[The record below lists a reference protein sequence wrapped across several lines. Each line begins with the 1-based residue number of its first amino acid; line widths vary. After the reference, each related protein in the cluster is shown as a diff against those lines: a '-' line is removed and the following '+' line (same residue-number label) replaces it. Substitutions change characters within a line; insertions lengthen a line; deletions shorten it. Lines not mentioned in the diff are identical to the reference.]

1 MVQYLSDE
9 WLTEAG
15 AALSGNA
22 ALGATAGDEPV
33 ILQYEVTA
41 APGGKCSYAL
51 VFDADG
57 VALERGTRKDASTS
71 FSLDYAVAAQI
82 AKGELSAQAAFMRG
96 ELKLGGDVM
105 VLVRQTELLDGLDDV
120 LADLRAR
127 TEY

>member
-15 AALSGNA
+15 AALA
-22 ALGATAGDEPV
+22 ASSVLGAAADDEPV

-51 VFDADG
+51 VFGEDG
-57 VALERGTRKDASTS
+57 AALEKGTRKDASAS

-105 VLVRQTELLDGLDDV
+105 VLVRQTALLDGLDDV